1 MKTQRLFWSEVFAVV
16 VMDNLMSL
24 SKQQLVKL
32 IESLK
37 NENDMLKDLNKTI
50 VNNESRL
57 EKLEREQNLHFQYQR
72 RDTVEITGIP
82 QNVHQ
87 DNLEDEVIAIFDA
100 MEVKVNGNQLSKIQ
114 IHACHRI
121 GKKNVVIVKVVN
133 RKFATKAL
141 YSGSKLKDVN
151 MYGNSK
157 IYVNN
162 SFCREFQFFNF
173 LIRKASKAKI
183 INRYKIKH
191 GVMFVQQV
199 IDGDFHKISHKNDL
213 IKLGIDVPTES
224 PDN

>member
-50 VNNESRL
+50 VNNGSRL

-87 DNLEDEVIAIFDA
+87 DNLEDEVIKIFDA

>member
-87 DNLEDEVIAIFDA
+87 DNLEDEVIKIFDA

-213 IKLGIDVPTES
+213 IKLGIDVPVES

>member
-1 MKTQRLFWSEVFAVV
+1 
-16 VMDNLMSL
+16 MSL
-24 SKQQLVKL
+24 TKPQLVQL

-37 NENDMLKDLNKTI
+37 NENDMLKTLNLQI
-50 VNNESRL
+50 VKNETRL

-82 QNVHQ
+82 PNVHQ
-87 DNLEDEVIAIFDA
+87 DDLEGEVIKIFDA
-100 MEVKVNGNQLSKIQ
+100 MEVKVNGQQLSKIQ

-121 GKKNVVIVKVVN
+121 GKKNVTIVKVVN
-133 RKFATKAL
+133 RKYATKAL
-141 YSGSKLKDVN
+141 YSGNKLKDVN
-151 MYGNSK
+151 MYGINSK

-162 SFCREFQFFNF
+162 SFCREFQLFNF

-183 INRYKIKH
+183 IHRYKIKH
-191 GVMFVQQV
+191 GVMFVQQI

-213 IKLGIDVPTES
+213 IKLGIDVPVES